1 MRPSSLRT
9 ASLIGLLLMA
19 AAPAYAHAP
28 GIDKALPSLREYFR
42 LGVFHI
48 LTGFDHLVFLLGV
61 VLIAAR
67 TRTVLAAVTAFTLAH
82 SVTLALSVLGVAS
95 VSPRLVEPL
104 IALSVA
110 YVGLENFWLRD
121 ADKRYRL
128 TFAFGLVHGF
138 GFAGALSEI
147 GVPQDNAAP
156 ALALFNLGVEA
167 GQLLVLTGVWPL
179 LLWLRRFDFSRIVRV
194 VNVAIVV
201 LGAGWAL
208 ERTLGGEPA
217 VATDQTAPARAE
229 IKHVYPTVAVSP
241 LAAKVCRA
249 TQALPRERRAACEGR
264 QPGPT
269 LEAECTR
276 VLSAAL
282 SSQALRVEPA
292 AADSCVS
299 ALQDR
304 YASCEFTQAASL
316 QPPAACTGVWQGQLQ
331 SGARCRSSLECQAGL
346 YCHGVGPINQGSCGP
361 PKAAGARCSL
371 TPDPLG
377 AYLATKDSDH
387 PECQDGCKQGRCL

>member
-1 MRPSSLRT
+1 MI
-9 ASLIGLLLMA
+9 ALLLTA

-28 GIDKALPSLREYFR
+28 GIDKALPTLGEYFR

-61 VLIAAR
+61 VLIASR
-67 TRTVLAAVTAFTLAH
+67 TRSVLLAVTAFTLAH

-121 ADKRYRL
+121 AGKRFRL

-138 GFAGALSEI
+138 GFAGALQEI

-156 ALALFNLGVEA
+156 ALAMFNLGVEA
-167 GQLLVLTGVWPL
+167 GQLLVLVVVWPT
-179 LLWLRRFDFSRIVRV
+179 LLWLRRYPLRFGQMVRV

-201 LGAGWAL
+201 MGGAWAL
-208 ERTLGGEPA
+208 ERTIGGEPA
-217 VATDQTAPARAE
+217 VAATEQTAPARAE
-229 IKHVYPTVAVSP
+229 IHHVYTTVAASP

-249 TQALPRERRAACEGR
+249 TQALPRERRAACEGS

-282 SSQALRVEPA
+282 ASQALRVEPA
-292 AADSCVS
+292 AADSCVA

-304 YASCEFTQAASL
+304 YASCEFTQSASL
-316 QPPAACTGVWQGQLQ
+316 QPPAACTGVWQGQLA
-331 SGARCRSSLECQAGL
+331 SGARCRSSLECQSGL
-346 YCHGVGPINQGSCGP
+346 YCHGAGPINQGTCGA

-371 TPDPLG
+371 TPDTLG

-387 PECQDGCKQGRCL
+387 PECQAGCKQGRCM